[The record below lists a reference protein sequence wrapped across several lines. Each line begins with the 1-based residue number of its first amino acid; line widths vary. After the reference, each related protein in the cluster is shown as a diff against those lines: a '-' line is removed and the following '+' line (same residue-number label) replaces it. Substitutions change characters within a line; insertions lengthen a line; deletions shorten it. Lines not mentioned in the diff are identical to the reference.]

1 MWSLSKLWLET
12 ANLLDFVTRLN
23 GIFSIMQVSVFFL
36 SESVESK
43 GYETKIK
50 WLGSHLENYTPL
62 TFSCSKP
69 AIEALDKRVI
79 YVQS

>member
-50 WLGSHLENYTPL
+50 WLGSRLENYTPL